1 MSRDTIYRE
10 QAAAIKAFEFDT
22 AVTAVFSDMIR
33 RSVPGYR
40 DTLAGIH
47 RLASTELPEHC
58 RCYDLGCSLGAATL
72 SICLGLDNRAGHII
86 AVDNAAAMIDG
97 CRSAD
102 HFVER
107 PQTIDFLCADI
118 ADVEIT
124 NADLVVL
131 NYTLQFLPPAERDAL
146 LRRIFEGLRPGGM
159 LVLSEKFRFD
169 DDRVQSLLTDQ
180 HHEFKR
186 QNDYSDLEIAGKRSA
201 LENVLIAD
209 TRETHET
216 RLRDAGF
223 AHVVLW
229 QANLNFGSFLA
240 IRDDR

>member
-10 QAAAIKAFEFDT
+10 QAAAIKAFEFDA

-47 RLASTELPEHC
+47 RLASTALPEGS

-72 SICLGLDNRAGHII
+72 SICMGLDDRTAHIV
-86 AVDNAAAMIDG
+86 AVDNAQAMIDG
-97 CRSAD
+97 CRNAD
-102 HFVER
+102 HFAGR
-107 PQTIDFLCADI
+107 PQNIEFLCADI
-118 ADVEIT
+118 ADVTIHD
-124 NADLVVL
+124 ADLVVL
-131 NYTLQFLPPAERDAL
+131 NYTLQFLPPSERDAL
-146 LRRIFEGLRPGGM
+146 LSRIFAGLRPGGV

-169 DDRVQSLLTDQ
+169 DDRIQTLLTEQ

-209 TRETHET
+209 TREMHQT
-216 RLRDAGF
+216 RLRKVGF

-240 IRDDR
+240 IRDDE